1 MHSASSDFFMEQR
14 ELRFATSPLLNH
26 LISDSNF
33 LTLTIE
39 QKYEKQKSKKKKKG
53 KLYFKEK
60 KNVWKAA
67 TKKKKNVKESGLD
80 V

>member
-39 QKYEKQKSKKKKKG
+39 QKYEKQKSKKKKG
-53 KLYFKEK
+53 ELYFNEK